1 MTTKVRE
8 LYIADGKRI
17 IVEVDISDDVV
28 LSDMTNIIEDL
39 PPGAEP
45 TTSFSDLYIGM
56 KLFQENIRNMVESV
70 HASLKAANPDEWS
83 VEMNIGFKGKATPI
97 PYIASGELD
106 GGIKITA
113 TWKKDK

>member
-1 MTTKVRE
+1 V
-8 LYIADGKRI
+8 
-17 IVEVDISDDVV
+17 
-28 LSDMTNIIEDL
+28 
-39 PPGAEP
+39 
-45 TTSFSDLYIGM
+45 
-56 KLFQENIRNMVESV
+56 
-70 HASLKAANPDEWS
+70 KAANPDEWS

>member
-1 MTTKVRE
+1 
-8 LYIADGKRI
+8 
-17 IVEVDISDDVV
+17 
-28 LSDMTNIIEDL
+28 
-39 PPGAEP
+39 
-45 TTSFSDLYIGM
+45 
-56 KLFQENIRNMVESV
+56 MVESV